1 MNRKIRI
8 LLKTKLSFN
17 EKNLQ
22 QINLYEIAK
31 FLRENKKILVNPDF
45 DIIQNLWYY
54 YFVKIDGTDILVSDY
69 NISPSI
75 YNSYEEA
82 LGNGIVKIL
91 ESL

>member
-31 FLRENKKILVNPDF
+31 FLRENKK
-45 DIIQNLWYY
+45 NL
-54 YFVKIDGTDILVSDY
+54 S
-69 NISPSI
+69 
-75 YNSYEEA
+75 
-82 LGNGIVKIL
+82 
-91 ESL
+91 

>member
-75 YNSYEEA
+75 YNSYDPMRK
-82 LGNGIVKIL
+82 L
-91 ESL
+91 